1 MSELL
6 PEGENARRAL
16 RWISERLRENPEQSR
31 MALLD
36 QAMLR
41 FDLSPVQCERL
52 LEFYRAADAKRD
64 A

>member
-16 RWISERLRENPEQSR
+16 RWISEPLREKPEQSR
-31 MALLD
+31 MALPD

-41 FDLSPVQCERL
+41 FDLSPAQCARL
-52 LEFYRAADAKRD
+52 LEFYRGAEGKRG